1 MNKITIK
8 QDGSP
13 EYSLDRG
20 YVAKVDTKKCVNC
33 GTCRENCPG
42 PQAR

>member
-20 YVAKVDTKKCVNC
+20 YVAQVDTKKVC
-33 GTCRENCPG
+33 
-42 PQAR
+42 